1 MSSIAFL
8 RRSSDGRSEL
18 IFRQDRIPVAIGPG
32 GVRADKQEGDMAT
45 PRALMPLRRIYYRAD
60 RVARPETFLPCEP
73 LSPHDGWCDDPSDAR
88 YNQAVT
94 LPCGSRHER
103 LWRDDHA
110 YDLIAVLGWNDDP
123 ATPGRGS
130 AIFMHLPTPGGST
143 EGCIAL
149 PEALWRSLLKGGLT
163 AIDSRDS

>member
-8 RRSSDGRSEL
+8 RLSPDGRVDL

-45 PRALMPLRRIYYRAD
+45 PRALMSLRRIYYRAD
-60 RVARPETFLPCEP
+60 RVARPETSLPCEP
-73 LSPHDGWCDDPSDAR
+73 LSPNDGWCDDPSAPR

-94 LPCGSRHER
+94 LPCDARHER

-110 YDLIAVLGWNDDP
+110 YDLIAVLGWNDAP
-123 ATPGRGS
+123 ANPGRGS
-130 AIFMHLPTPGGST
+130 AIFMHLPTRSGLT

-149 PEALWRSLLKGGLT
+149 PEALWRSLLRNGLT
-163 AIDSRDS
+163 AIDSRDA